1 MLLENMLNACYRKLE
16 FSSLVGRGDGRITA
30 RRGTITGVGIVG
42 KERVER

>member
-30 RRGTITGVGIVG
+30 RRGITGVGIVG